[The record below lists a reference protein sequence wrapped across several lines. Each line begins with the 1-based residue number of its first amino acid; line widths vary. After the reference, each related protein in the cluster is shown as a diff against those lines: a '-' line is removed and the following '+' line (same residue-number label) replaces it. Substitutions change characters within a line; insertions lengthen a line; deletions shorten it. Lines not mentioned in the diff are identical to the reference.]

1 MTKPTGSA
9 ASLHRLLLGWLLVP
23 LALWSLVS
31 ALVAYVLASY
41 FTTDAYDH
49 SLRGSIL
56 DLERQLRVVQGRVAV
71 ELPPAAVQILEWNEA
86 DHVYYRVVTTTGRH
100 VAGDP
105 SLPEPP
111 VAPTT
116 RIRYF
121 DASFRGTEVRVAAAR
136 TTLPGA
142 ESVIV
147 EVAETTDARRN
158 ITGKILVAALGLGG
172 LLIALASVGVW
183 HGIGKGLAPLERLR
197 LEIERRS
204 DRDLSSLD
212 AARAPMEARP
222 LVEAIN
228 ALLAR
233 LDSAMAAHRRFI
245 ANAAHQLRTPLAG
258 LRTQAELGVL
268 ETDPPAVRQCLDQ
281 VRQAAERATH
291 LVNQLL
297 SLARLEP
304 RGGRPLLAENI
315 DLDELARSATA
326 RWVPQALQA
335 GLDLGYE
342 GCPDQA
348 RVLGDRLLVEE
359 MLGNLI
365 DNAIRYVPPG
375 GVATVHV
382 AREPGAVVL
391 IVEDNGPGIPEDERG
406 HVLERFQRGSTAG
419 PRTGSGLGL
428 SIVRE
433 IADTHR
439 ASLRLESG
447 DNGKGMRIRVAFP
460 AVA

>member
-1 MTKPTGSA
+1 VSKATGSA
-9 ASLHRLLLGWLLVP
+9 ASLRRLLLGWLLVP
-23 LALWSLVS
+23 LAMWSLVS
-31 ALVAYVLASY
+31 ALVAYVLALY

-49 SLRGSIL
+49 SLRASIL

-100 VAGDP
+100 VAGDA

-111 VAPTT
+111 AEPTT
-116 RIRYF
+116 RMRYF
-121 DASFRGTEVRVAAAR
+121 DASFRGTEVRVAAA
-136 TTLPGA
+136 LIPLAGA

-147 EVAETTDARRN
+147 TVAETTDARRN
-158 ITGKILVAALGLGG
+158 ITREILIAALGLGG
-172 LLIALASVGVW
+172 LLVAVASIGVW

-197 LEIERRS
+197 QEIERRS

-212 AARAPMEARP
+212 AARAPVEVRP

-258 LRTQAELGVL
+258 LRTQAELGAL
-268 ETDPPAVRQCLDQ
+268 ETQPQAVRQCLDQ

-297 SLARLEP
+297 SLARLDP
-304 RGGRPLLAENI
+304 RGGRPLLAEHLE
-315 DLDELARSATA
+315 LDELARGATA

-342 GCPDQA
+342 GCTDQTQ
-348 RVLGDRLLVEE
+348 VLGDRLLVEE

-365 DNAIRYVPPG
+365 DNAIRYVPSG
-375 GVATVHV
+375 GVATVRV
-382 AREPGAVVL
+382 AREPGVVVL
-391 IVEDNGPGIPEDERG
+391 TVEDNGPGIPEEERG
-406 HVLERFQRGSTAG
+406 RVLERFERGSSAG
-419 PRTGSGLGL
+419 ARTGSGLGL

-439 ASLRLESG
+439 ASLHLESG
-447 DNGKGMRIRVAFP
+447 DNGKGMRVRVAFP
-460 AVA
+460 AAT